1 MPREEAAGL
10 QLIARTLT
18 AAPPRTLASSH
29 PRLGYPAPPLRIP
42 APCSVV
48 GRMHGLKGMTGVPTT
63 SWRVTAAWLD
73 PKNWNRRHTHA
84 HPPTYPPILHACI
97 LDVDIQPL
105 HPCTTSICTSS
116 CTLCMHI
123 LMHPVYAHPR
133 APCVCTSSCTL
144 CMHILVHPVYAH
156 PHAPCVCTS
165 SCTVCMHIL
174 MHPVHAHP
182 RAPCACTSSCTLCMH
197 ILVHPVHAH
206 PRAPCVCTSSCTL
219 CMHILVHRVHA
230 HPHAPCACTSSCTRP
245 LRHGQLRHTEWA
257 VFRCACA
264 AVPFLAACFVFACMR
279 IHTYV
284 VKLMPSARSARST
297 AKAAC
302 FVTACFVTACF
313 IPSQHA
319 SSFRMLRHSACFV
332 TQGQSSRRPSP
343 LGRLT

>member
-144 CMHILVHPVYAH
+144 CMHILVH
-156 PHAPCVCTS
+156 
-165 SCTVCMHIL
+165 
-174 MHPVHAHP
+174 
-182 RAPCACTSSCTLCMH
+182 
-197 ILVHPVHAH
+197 
-206 PRAPCVCTSSCTL
+206 
-219 CMHILVHRVHA
+219 RVHA

>member
-1 MPREEAAGL
+1 MPPHAHTGDRQRASAPSRGQDRTCQGPHQL
-10 QLIARTLT
+10 QKPHTLCRVRRLRGSNSSL
-18 AAPPRTLASSH
+18 APSLPLRLAPSH
-29 PRLGYPAPPLRIP
+29 PRILVWATPPPPLRIP

-133 APCVCTSSCTL
+133 APCV
-144 CMHILVHPVYAH
+144 
-156 PHAPCVCTS
+156 
-165 SCTVCMHIL
+165 
-174 MHPVHAHP
+174 
-182 RAPCACTSSCTLCMH
+182 CTSSCTLCMH